1 MPVRNTDF
9 MRALRGEPTDRIPF
23 WEVWFAVTGLD
34 SHLMGKPVETFNDQV
49 AFAHRMGWEYVR
61 VPVPAR
67 SIGGRSEVAS
77 DGTTHYIQGGKV
89 ELETLLERPDPDWSA
104 ALQAASEKV
113 HIAHEA
119 GLVAIAYLPWA
130 FHAVNTALGLE
141 HFSYLLY
148 DERAYVEALFQWVEE
163 GARAA
168 VERVV
173 IPAGIDVVLFD
184 GDCAF
189 KNGLMVN
196 PSVFREL
203 VFDRTAQT
211 VRVLRDAGLIYTL
224 HSDGKADELLP
235 ILIELGFSSFHGVE
249 KAANDLADIKAR
261 FGHDITLVG
270 NMDVVFLT
278 HATPAQIRAETQ
290 AMLRIGS
297 QGGRYMA
304 ACNTSPMHYIPFD
317 NYMAMV
323 ETIHSYRQSPG

>member
-1 MPVRNTDF
+1 MPVRNTNF
-9 MRALRGEPTDRIPF
+9 MRALRGEPTDRVPF

-34 SHLMGKPVETFNDQV
+34 VHLMGKPVETFADQI

-61 VPVPAR
+61 IPVPAR

-89 ELETLLERPDPDWSA
+89 ELEALLERPDPDWA
-104 ALQAASEKV
+104 DALQAASDKV
-113 HIAHEA
+113 RIAHEE

-168 VERVV
+168 IERVV

-196 PSVFREL
+196 PGIFREL
-203 VFDRTAQT
+203 VFERTAET
-211 VRVLRDAGLIYTL
+211 VGVLRDADLIYTL

-261 FGHDITLVG
+261 FGRDITLVG

-278 HATPAQIRAETQ
+278 HSSPAAIRAETE

-297 QGGRYMA
+297 EGGRYMA
-304 ACNTSPMHYIPFD
+304 ACNTSPMHYIPFA

-323 ETIHSYRQSPG
+323 EAIHGF